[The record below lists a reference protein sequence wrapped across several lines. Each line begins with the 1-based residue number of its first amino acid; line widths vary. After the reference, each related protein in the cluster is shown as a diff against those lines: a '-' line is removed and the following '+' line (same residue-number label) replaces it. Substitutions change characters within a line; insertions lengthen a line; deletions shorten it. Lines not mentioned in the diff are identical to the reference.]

1 MVTMDQIKR
10 GAARYVDEEFTAK
23 LSGWQR
29 WAVGAGADMALEN
42 LEVSMSGL
50 QENHAVRAMGVLD
63 EAGNVDLDRVYTSLK
78 KQAQNVQLRSMIIC
92 GKFRSRNRFHRA
104 VSGGTQKIQQPRH
117 RIAVA
122 KRLSRKPQTLSGADQ
137 LRGGICS
144 V

>member
-29 WAVGAGADMALEN
+29 WAVGAGAAMALEN

-50 QENHAVRAMGVLD
+50 LENHAVRAMGVLD

-78 KQAQNVQLRSMIIC
+78 KQAQKGPVTFQMPLL
-92 GKFRSRNRFHRA
+92 GA
-104 VSGGTQKIQQPRH
+104 VTINEQD
-117 RIAVA
+117 VD
-122 KRLSRKPQTLSGADQ
+122 RLYTCILQA
-137 LRGGICS
+137 
-144 V
+144 